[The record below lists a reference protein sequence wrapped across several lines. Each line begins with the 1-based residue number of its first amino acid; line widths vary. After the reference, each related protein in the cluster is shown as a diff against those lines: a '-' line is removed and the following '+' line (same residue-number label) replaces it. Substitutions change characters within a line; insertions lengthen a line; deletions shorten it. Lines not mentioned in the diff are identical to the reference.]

1 MKRRDFLR
9 TTAAAG
15 AALAASDLVADLVAQ
30 SSGKR
35 VLESRFK
42 GLSDVALREA
52 KRLGCSYADIRFTR
66 NVDDSVSVRDRI
78 VTEGFGFGGRGRSE
92 SAGFGV
98 RVIHGGVWGFSSSPV
113 VTEDEIRKTTHI
125 AVDVAKA
132 SAIARRVDVKLVPV
146 PAYTDYW
153 AVPIKR
159 DPFQVP
165 LDEKIA
171 FLMKVNEAVLKNKD
185 VFRVQSAM
193 AFDYEWK
200 YLATSEGS
208 YLEQEVW
215 RTSPGFNVI
224 AQKGRS
230 VKSRTFNVPPR
241 TGGYEIVE
249 DSKMLD
255 NAERIAAEAVEHAG
269 APPVQ
274 AGVKDLVLTPSH
286 AMLTIHEIIA
296 HPTELDRVL
305 GYEANYAGTS
315 FIKLGDVGKLKY
327 GSKLF
332 NVTGDRTIAGGMC
345 TIGYDDD
352 GVKPTE
358 FPIVREGILVGL
370 QSNRETAHFLGL
382 KQSHGCT
389 FATSWR
395 NYPFLRMPNVHLDA
409 GPPGSPTPE
418 EIIADT
424 KDGILIDGRGS
435 YSIDQQRYNGQF
447 GGDAFW
453 EIKNGKVSHMVSD
466 VTYNAITT
474 DFWANLD
481 AISGKD
487 SWQMFGTTGD
497 AKGQPVQINH
507 PSHGSPY
514 VRIKRVMVGAAYT

>member
-1 MKRRDFLR
+1 MKRREFIR

-15 AALAASDLVADLVAQ
+15 AAFAASDLVADLIAQ
-30 SSGKR
+30 SPQKR
-35 VLESRFK
+35 PLESRFK
-42 GLSDVALREA
+42 GLSDVALLEA
-52 KRLGCSYADIRFTR
+52 KRLGCSYADVRFTR

-98 RVIHGGVWGFSSSPV
+98 RVIHSGVWGFSSSPI
-113 VTEDEIRKTTHI
+113 VTEDEIRKITRD
-125 AVDVAKA
+125 AVGVARA
-132 SAIARRVDVKLVPV
+132 SAIAKRDDVKLVPV

-153 AVPIKR
+153 AVPITK
-159 DPFQVP
+159 DPAHVP

-171 FLMKVNEAVLKNKD
+171 FLMKVNETVLQNKG
-185 VFRVQSAM
+185 VFRVQSVM
-193 AFDYEWK
+193 AFVYVWK
-200 YLATSEGS
+200 YLASSEGS
-208 YLEQEVW
+208 YIEQEVW
-215 RTSPGFNVI
+215 RASPGFNVI
-224 AQKGRS
+224 ARGRT

-249 DSKMLD
+249 NSRMLE
-255 NAERIAAEAVEHAG
+255 NAERIAAEAVEHSN
-269 APPVQ
+269 APAVTP
-274 AGVKDLVLTPSH
+274 GVKDLILTPSH

-315 FIKLGDVGKLKY
+315 FIKLEDVGKLKY

-352 GVKPTE
+352 GVKPME
-358 FPIVREGILVGL
+358 FPIVREGVLVGL

-395 NYPFLRMPNVHLDA
+395 NFPFLRMPNVHVDA
-409 GPPGSPTPE
+409 GPAGSPTPE

-424 KDGILIDGRGS
+424 KDGILIEGRGS

-453 EIKNGKVSHMVSD
+453 EVKNGKVTRMVSD

-481 AISGKD
+481 AVSGKE

-514 VRIKRVMVGAAYT
+514 LRIKRIMVGAAYS